1 MSTASDNAV
10 ENEFAMIFHQIHQ
23 MNIGKLDRTTGI
35 MTLHATLGII
45 LISLKHDRNQI
56 IKTLEWMVDK
66 HQYYLCLRNNAP
78 DDPSE
83 YPEELQEA
91 IDLLAELKGEK

>member
-1 MSTASDNAV
+1 MMLNWKNDTLSLGCSNCGHDN
-10 ENEFAMIFHQIHQ
+10 
-23 MNIGKLDRTTGI
+23 KLPLQETIR
-35 MTLHATLGII
+35 
-45 LISLKHDRNQI
+45 LIDHHYKLELDKDKKQI

>member
-1 MSTASDNAV
+1 MMLNWKNGTFSLECEKCVHTN
-10 ENEFAMIFHQIHQ
+10 
-23 MNIGKLDRTTGI
+23 KLPLAQTIR
-35 MTLHATLGII
+35 
-45 LISLKHDRNQI
+45 LIDHHHKMELYRKRERI
-56 IKTLEWMVDK
+56 IKTLGWLVDK

-91 IDLLAELKGEK
+91 IDLLAELKGENL